1 MARIDEI
8 LAEIKSMRDLNWLQQ
23 ILNEAREQSR
33 SVGNEIHAKA
43 VKETWKRYARF
54 KPGIEVWCC
63 SSGRFIGG
71 PLQRGDRAVVRGVKP
86 RARRLY
92 LRIGKQPWV
101 FTGSVAHAY
110 DFRTVPPKKEGEK

>member
-1 MARIDEI
+1 MVGVDEI
-8 LAEIKSMRDLNWLQQ
+8 LAEIKSMRDLKELQR
-23 ILNEAREQSR
+23 IADGAREQTKC
-33 SVGNEIHAKA
+33 VANEIHARA

-63 SSGRFIGG
+63 ASGRFIGG
-71 PLQRGDRAVVRGVKP
+71 PLQRGDKAVVRGVRP

-101 FTGSVAHAY
+101 FTGSMAHSY
-110 DFRTVPPKKEGEK
+110 DFRTVPPKKEER